1 MEQLIKWGIRAGIAL
16 AIFVLALIFWP
27 LVGVP
32 AGTVG
37 VVTLFGKVQPD
48 LLQPGLN
55 LVNPLVKVHAVTTQ
69 ILKHSSN
76 GDAASKDLQQ
86 VHTTI
91 TTNYNLIPA
100 VANKLYS
107 EIGMNY
113 EDKIFDGAAQET
125 FKAVTAQYTAEE
137 LITRREEVR
146 AKVADLFKQKITAL
160 SDATI
165 RIDDIQITN
174 FQFSA
179 AFNQAIESKQVAE
192 QQALK
197 AKRDLDR
204 IKVEADQARAKA
216 AGMADAAVLEAK
228 GQAAAF
234 KAKSTEITPQMLSM
248 AAIDKWDGSLPY
260 YMGSGNM
267 PFLDLQRMGGGHTT
281 SAKPG
286 GQGPKRDQ
294 GEQ

>member
-1 MEQLIKWGIRAGIAL
+1 MTKGAFVFDPIKLAIKGAIAL
-16 AIFVLALIFWP
+16 AVIVVAWIFWP
-27 LVGVP
+27 FISVP
-32 AGTVG
+32 AGHVG

-48 LLQPGLN
+48 LLQPGLS
-55 LVNPLVKVHAVTTQ
+55 VYNPLARVHEVTTQ

-91 TTNYNLIPA
+91 TTNYNLVPA

-113 EDKIFDGAAQET
+113 EEKIFDGAAQET
-125 FKAVTAQYTAEE
+125 FKAITAQYTAEE
-137 LITRREEVR
+137 LISKREEVR
-146 AKVADLFKQKITAL
+146 AKVAELFRQKITSL

-179 AFNQAIESKQVAE
+179 AFNQAIEQKQVAE

-197 AKRDLDR
+197 AKRDLER

-216 AGMADAAVLEAK
+216 AGIADAAVLEAK

-234 KAKSTEITPQMLSM
+234 QAKSQTITPQMLRM
-248 AAIDKWDGSLPY
+248 AAIEKWNGVFPT
-260 YMGSGNM
+260 YMGGTTPL
-267 PFLDLQRMGGGHTT
+267 PFMDVT
-281 SAKPG
+281 AK
-286 GQGPKRDQ
+286 
-294 GEQ
+294 

>member
-1 MEQLIKWGIRAGIAL
+1 MEDFPVKLVAKIVVGV
-16 AIFVLALIFWP
+16 VLLLMVWIFWP
-27 LVGVP
+27 MVSVP
-32 AGTVG
+32 AGHVG

-48 LLQPGLN
+48 LLQPGLS
-55 LVNPLVKVHAVTTQ
+55 VYNPLARVHNVTTQ

-91 TTNYNLIPA
+91 TTNYNLVPA

-113 EDKIFDGAAQET
+113 EEKIFDGAAQET

-137 LITRREEVR
+137 LITKREEVR
-146 AKVADLFKQKITAL
+146 AKVADLFKTKITAL

-174 FQFSA
+174 FQFSQ

-197 AKRDLDR
+197 AKRDLER

-216 AGMADAAVLEAK
+216 AGVADAAVLEAK

-234 KAKSTEITPQMLSM
+234 KAKSAEITPQMIRM

-260 YMGSGNM
+260 YMGGGPI
-267 PFLDLQRMGGGHTT
+267 PFLDAAKNANMKTGGM
-281 SAKPG
+281 
-286 GQGPKRDQ
+286 GPKKEGD
-294 GEQ
+294 EQ